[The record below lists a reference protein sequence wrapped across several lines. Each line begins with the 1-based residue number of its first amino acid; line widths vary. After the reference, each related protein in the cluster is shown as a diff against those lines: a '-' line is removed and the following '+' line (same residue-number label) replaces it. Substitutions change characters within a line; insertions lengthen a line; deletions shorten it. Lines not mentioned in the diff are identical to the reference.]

1 MVVKRLD
8 HYTIN
13 VSDVDASVDF
23 YNDVVGLVNGPRPPF
38 TFPGAWLYCGDFPV
52 LHLIGGRPP
61 AHGTGPIDH
70 IAFRAEGIE
79 EHKEILRHHGIRF
92 REQEVP
98 RAALSQVFFEDPDGV
113 TIELNFMEEEEA

>member
-1 MVVKRLD
+1 MAVKRLD

-13 VSDVDASVDF
+13 VSDLEASIAF
-23 YNDVVGLVNGPRPPF
+23 YAEIVGLVDGPRPPF
-38 TFPGAWLYCGDFPV
+38 SFPGAWLYCGEAPV

-70 IAFRAEGIE
+70 VAFRAEGLVEQIA
-79 EHKEILRHHGIRF
+79 ILRRQGIRF

-98 RAALSQVFFEDPDGV
+98 KASLRQVFFEDPDGV
-113 TIELNFMEEEEA
+113 TIELNFIQEDGE